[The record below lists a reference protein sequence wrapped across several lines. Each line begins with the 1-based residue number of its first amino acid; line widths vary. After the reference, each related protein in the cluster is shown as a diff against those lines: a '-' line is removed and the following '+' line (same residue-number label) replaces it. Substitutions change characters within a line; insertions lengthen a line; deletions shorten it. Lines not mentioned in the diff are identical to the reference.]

1 MLSTGSNLQ
10 TQQPQGKPKTI
21 ATRAAPAKRGFAS
34 AGSASSNICTGL
46 ARRLF
51 TTS

>member
-10 TQQPQGKPKTI
+10 TQPPQGKPKII
-21 ATRAAPAKRGFAS
+21 ATRAAPVKRGFGS
-34 AGSASSNICTGL
+34 AASASSNNCTGL
-46 ARRLF
+46 GQPHF